1 MKSNADQDV
10 KQSTYVVNMSE
21 QPCCK
26 SRNIFWRN

>member
-10 KQSTYVVNMSE
+10 KPYVVNMTE

-26 SRNIFWRN
+26 SKNIFWQN